1 MKKNLLFLLMCVFVT
16 ISLISTA
23 YADWEFYE
31 KTNVKG
37 KITGTIKKGRVIEMQ
52 SGSIYQVSDITIQ
65 VVVEIAPEALVLYNG
80 TEFKV
85 VIDGFGDPLICKQL
99 APPKQ
104 AGVRR
109 PPEERQQQVQA
120 ESKTIQSYID
130 GDFEGW
136 EGETIFK
143 LDNGQIW
150 QQASYAYSYHY
161 AYHPEVMIINRNGT
175 WQMKVEG
182 VEEMIDVKRLK

>member
-1 MKKNLLFLLMCVFVT
+1 MKAKKLMCL
-16 ISLISTA
+16 IAALSLASTA

-37 KITGTIKKGRVIEMQ
+37 KITGTVKKGRVIEMQ
-52 SGSIYQVSDITIQ
+52 SGSIYQVSGITIQ
-65 VVVEIAPEALVLYNG
+65 VVVKIMPEALVLHDG

-85 VIDGFGDPLICKQL
+85 VIDGFDDPLICKQL
-99 APPKQ
+99 VPPKL
-104 AGVRR
+104 APGKSSKKT
-109 PPEERQQQVQA
+109 QQPAPTEPKV
-120 ESKTIQSYID
+120 IQSHID

-150 QQASYAYSYHY
+150 QQASYAYTYHY
-161 AYHPEVMIINRNGT
+161 AYHPEIMIINVKGT
-175 WQMKVEG
+175 WKMKVEG
-182 VEEMIDVKRLK
+182 VDEMIDVKRLK